1 MSSVMAFKLVLLS
14 LVAMIVL
21 ELLAKRLRLPPAAAL
36 LVGGVG
42 MAFVPGLA
50 PINLDPE
57 LVLIVFLPP
66 LLMDGA
72 YFSVWDE
79 FKRNIG
85 GILLLAI
92 GAVAFTTF
100 AVGFVVHWVVPA
112 LPWGAC
118 FALGAIVSPP
128 DAVAAK
134 AVLERVALPR
144 RLMVLLEGESL
155 LNDAAG
161 IVLYRF
167 AVVAALTGTFS
178 APQAVGQFAVLGLGG
193 VAVGVAVG
201 FAVVK
206 LLRYLE
212 DAYLIITAA
221 VISGWISYI
230 AGDML
235 DVSGVIATV
244 ACGMMLGWHQHEVFS
259 AAVRM
264 RGTAFWQ
271 TLIFLME
278 ALVFL
283 LIGLSLRGVIVRLGG
298 FGDTLVALAPAVGA
312 VIGTVVLSRFVW
324 VFGVEWLRSLF
335 CKLTGRRTGLE
346 MDRELAPMT
355 GLEAGRE
362 SGNEAGHEASRSAK
376 RLDWRAATITS
387 WAGMRGVVTLAIA
400 LSLPETLPGRD
411 LILVASFAVILVTVL
426 GQGTTIGPLIRWI
439 NPERDSEHNTKHL
452 TEPQA
457 WARLE
462 AVQLAAIQPL
472 VHGPDGSV
480 IHPRLLEQ
488 YSYRARITENYQDK
502 PSFPNEART
511 AHYNVVLAAVAA
523 GRAELLR
530 LHRTGLIHDELLTIL
545 EHDLDLQE
553 IAATHGKG

>member
-1 MSSVMAFKLVLLS
+1 MSSVMGFKLVLLS
-14 LVAMIVL
+14 LIAIIGL

-36 LVGGVG
+36 LVGGVA
-42 MAFVPGLA
+42 MAFVPGL
-50 PINLDPE
+50 PPFNLDPE

-79 FKRNIG
+79 FKRNLG

-92 GAVAFTTF
+92 GAVAFTTL
-100 AVGFVVHWVVPA
+100 AVGLVVHWVVPS

-161 IVLYRF
+161 IVLVRF
-167 AVVAALTGTFS
+167 AVAAALTGTFS
-178 APQAVGQFAVLGLGG
+178 AQHAVVRFAMLGLGG

-201 FAVVK
+201 FLIVR
-206 LLRYLE
+206 LLRFL
-212 DAYLIITAA
+212 DHAYLIITASILA
-221 VISGWISYI
+221 AWISYI
-230 AGDML
+230 VGDML

-244 ACGMMLGWHQHEVFS
+244 SCGMMLGWHQHEIFS
-259 AAVRM
+259 ASVRM

-271 TLIFLME
+271 VLIFLME
-278 ALVFL
+278 ALVFI
-283 LIGLSLRGVIVRLGG
+283 LIGLSLRGVMIRLGG
-298 FGDTLVALAPAVGA
+298 VGDTLSAFAPAVGA
-312 VIGTVVLSRFVW
+312 VIAAVVLSRFVW
-324 VFGVEWLRSLF
+324 VFVVEALSGVL
-335 CKLTGRRTGLE
+335 
-346 MDRELAPMT
+346 
-355 GLEAGRE
+355 
-362 SGNEAGHEASRSAK
+362 K
-376 RLDWRAATITS
+376 RLMRRADAAPDWRSATITS

-400 LSLPETLPGRD
+400 LALPETMPGRD

-426 GQGTTIGPLIRWI
+426 GQGTTIGPLIRWVK
-439 NPERDSEHNTKHL
+439 PDQDAQRNTRHL

-462 AVQLAAIQPL
+462 AAQLAAIQPL
-472 VHGPDGSV
+472 VHDEHGQV

-488 YSYRARITENYQDK
+488 YSYRARITESHQNDAA
-502 PSFPNEART
+502 FPADARA
-511 AHYNVVLAAVAA
+511 AHYDVVLAAVAA
-523 GRAELLR
+523 ARIELLH
-530 LHRTGLIHDELLTIL
+530 LHRTGLLHDELLTVL

-553 IAATHGKG
+553 IAALHGRG